1 MVDVEEDEGEAV
13 LTFSLRGE
21 KADGSAVATQQLMQN
36 ITQSDNTYIL
46 DLMNFGGRYFVE
58 VHSSSAVKTN
68 IILVR
73 SALTHLAPTRNYL
86 FNRDAVY
93 QLSSSFKKVLIEV
106 FNCQGE
112 LALMGSRD
120 QRDMQDGFD
129 GASPIALQRPNYAG
143 HYVFTSNMSFSSYF
157 LRVLNKQPEQ
167 PLEYLIS
174 YYYFA
179 HINPYDVIEPTNYDI
194 AA

>member
-1 MVDVEEDEGEAV
+1 MVDVEEGEDEAV

-21 KADGSAVATQQLMQN
+21 KPDGSAVATQELLQN

-58 VHSSSAVKTN
+58 VHSSRAVKTN

-73 SALTHLAPTRNYL
+73 STLTHLAPTHNYL

-93 QLSSSFKKVLIEV
+93 QLSSSFKKVMIEV

-112 LALMGSRD
+112 LSLVGSRD
-120 QRDMQDGFD
+120 QRDMQDGFS
-129 GASPIALQRPNYAG
+129 GPSPIALQRANYAG
-143 HYVFTSNMSFSSYF
+143 HYVFTSDMSFSSYF
-157 LRVLNKQPEQ
+157 LRVRNKQPEQ

-174 YYYFA
+174 YYYFDQ
-179 HINPYDVIEPTNYDI
+179 INPYDVI
-194 AA
+194 